1 MSSYTC
7 PQLSR
12 YFFFCKG
19 IGCKQTIFSN
29 MILTYYIRRELDKFG
44 MEINQKRKRDE
55 KKAGRE
61 RLCPS
66 FRIKFIAK
74 NNK

>member
-1 MSSYTC
+1 
-7 PQLSR
+7 
-12 YFFFCKG
+12 
-19 IGCKQTIFSN
+19 
-29 MILTYYIRRELDKFG
+29 MILTYSIRRELDKFG